1 MSEVKITNVSDDKKD
16 ILWNYLQKYLY
27 EMTAY
32 YNDAMNPDGNYPYK
46 YFDAYFENEPG
57 REAFF
62 FIKDREVIG
71 FAMINTH
78 SFDEGE
84 VDHCLAE
91 FTIFP
96 IYRGNGSAESA
107 LQLLLNIRPG
117 HWQLKYSIKNGRGMR
132 FWNKA
137 LEPYQPVETN
147 IDDLERLVNFYF
159 KV

>member
-1 MSEVKITNVSDDKKD
+1 MSEIKIVNVSDDKKD

-27 EMTAY
+27 EMSAY
-32 YNDAMNPDGNYPYK
+32 YSEPMSPDGSYPYW
-46 YFDAYFENEPG
+46 YFDAYFENTPG

-62 FIKDREVIG
+62 FMKDREVIG

-78 SFDEGE
+78 SFDEGA

-107 LQLLLNIRPG
+107 LRLLLRTRPG
-117 HWQLKYSIKNGRGMR
+117 HWQLKYAIKNDRGMR
-132 FWNKA
+132 FWKKA
-137 LEPYQPVETN
+137 LEPYRPLETSFGES
-147 IDDLERLVNFYF
+147 ERLVNFYS
-159 KV
+159 

>member
-32 YNDAMNPDGNYPYK
+32 YNDDMNPDGNYPYK

-78 SFDEGE
+78 SFDEGG
-84 VDHCLAE
+84 V
-91 FTIFP
+91 
-96 IYRGNGSAESA
+96 G
-107 LQLLLNIRPG
+107 
-117 HWQLKYSIKNGRGMR
+117 
-132 FWNKA
+132 
-137 LEPYQPVETN
+137 
-147 IDDLERLVNFYF
+147 
-159 KV
+159 